1 VNAQTVDHVALA
13 PLYAAVAAAVL
24 VLLADLL
31 APPGRREW
39 LLGVAGLGV
48 IVTGAV
54 AWWAGNGAT
63 MSWAGTGVA
72 RATFCV
78 EPTSVGPSGD
88 LVAGCSFV
96 ADRSTAVLGLAFCV
110 LTLAVLALSAPV
122 VRARAVPAGEYTFL
136 LLCSLFGGLALT
148 GSRDL
153 ITLLVSLET
162 LSLPLYILVGLR
174 RTAAGA
180 SAAVTYLLTSVVST
194 SVTLLGAALL
204 YAVTGEVHLRRLAAA
219 LSTVDLG
226 PATPLA
232 AAGVALVLVGLVFK
246 VAAVPFHAWAGG
258 VYDGSPLPV
267 AAYLSTASKLGGVVA
282 LALVA
287 VNGLMEGS
295 AIWAS
300 VIAVLAAL
308 TMTVGN
314 LLALRQTRTVRL
326 LAWSSVAQAGYVI
339 APLAGFAAVG
349 SGGGDVTDVAG
360 PLAATL
366 AYAGFYVLVEIGAFA
381 AVITLR
387 GAADG
392 GTLAELRGLAR
403 RRPWVAAALALALA
417 GLAGLPPGFAG
428 LFAKVV
434 VVRSL
439 VDSDVLWLALV
450 VAANAV
456 LGLAYY
462 VRVGAMLYDRSEPEA
477 AAEPERA
484 PVTAAAPRPAGGTDK
499 AAMVDPAHEP
509 ERAGAGALLTAER
522 PEPAP
527 AVEPATGRSW
537 AVSATLLLATVAAV
551 VLGFLPQIVLWAA
564 DAAAQLL
571 LP

>member
-1 VNAQTVDHVALA
+1 VSAQSVDHVALA

-31 APPGRREW
+31 APPGRRGW
-39 LLGVAGLGV
+39 LLGLAGLGVAGTGV
-48 IVTGAV
+48 A
-54 AWWAGNGAT
+54 AWWAGSGE
-63 MSWAGTGVA
+63 A

-78 EPTSVGPSGD
+78 PPTSIGPGGD

-96 ADRSTAVLGLAFCV
+96 ADRSTAVLGIGFCA

-136 LLCSLFGGLALT
+136 LLCSLLGGLALT

-174 RTAAGA
+174 RTAGGA

-204 YAVTGEVHLRRLAAA
+204 YAVTGEVHLRRLATV

-226 PATPLA
+226 PAAPLA

-300 VIAVLAAL
+300 VLAVLAAL

-349 SGGGDVTDVAG
+349 SGGGDVSDIAG

-381 AVITLR
+381 AVIAIR
-387 GAADG
+387 GASDG
-392 GTLAELRGLAR
+392 GTLEELRGLAR

-417 GLAGLPPGFAG
+417 GLAGLPPGLAG

-462 VRVGAMLYDRSEPEA
+462 VRVGAMLYDRAGPATAAPEA
-477 AAEPERA
+477 AAPGA
-484 PVTAAAPRPAGGTDK
+484 TVPRPAGGTDR
-499 AAMVDPAHEP
+499 AALVDPAHET
-509 ERAGAGALLTAER
+509 EGAAAGALLTAER
-522 PEPAP
+522 PQPAP
-527 AVEPATGRSW
+527 AVERPPARSW
-537 AVSATLLLATVAAV
+537 AVTLTLLVASLAAV
-551 VLGFLPQIVLWAA
+551 VVGFLPQVVLWAA
-564 DAAAQLL
+564 DTAAQLL
-571 LP
+571 LR

>member
-1 VNAQTVDHVALA
+1 MNAQTVDHAVLA
-13 PLYAAVAAAVL
+13 PLYAAVATAVL

-39 LLGVAGLGV
+39 LLGLAGLGV
-48 IVTGAV
+48 AATGGV
-54 AWWAGNGAT
+54 AWWAGSGA
-63 MSWAGTGVA
+63 GH
-72 RATFCV
+72 ATFCV
-78 EPTSVGPSGD
+78 PPTSIGPGGD
-88 LVAGCSFV
+88 LVAGCSLV
-96 ADRSTAVLGLAFCV
+96 ADRSTAVLGVGFCV

-122 VRARAVPAGEYTFL
+122 VRTRAVPAGEYTFL
-136 LLCSLFGGLALT
+136 LLCSLLGGLALA

-174 RTAAGA
+174 RTAQGA

-194 SVTLLGAALL
+194 SITLLGAALL
-204 YAVTGEVHLRRLAAA
+204 YAVTGEVHLRRLAAV

-226 PATPLA
+226 PAAPLA
-232 AAGVALVLVGLVFK
+232 SAGVGLVLVGLVFK

-267 AAYLSTASKLGGVVA
+267 AAYLSTVSKLGGVVA

-295 AIWAS
+295 AVWAS
-300 VIAVLAAL
+300 VLAVLAAL
-308 TMTVGN
+308 TMTIGN

-349 SGGGDVTDVAG
+349 SGGGDVSDIAG

-366 AYAGFYVLVEIGAFA
+366 AYAGFYVFIEIGAFA
-381 AVITLR
+381 AVISVR

-403 RRPWVAAALALALA
+403 RRPWVGAALALALV
-417 GLAGLPPGFAG
+417 GLAGLPPGLAG

-450 VAANAV
+450 VADNAV

-462 VRVGAMLYDRSEPEA
+462 VRVAAMLY
-477 AAEPERA
+477 ERA
-484 PVTAAAPRPAGGTDK
+484 PEVAGPDTAAPAAAPAVARPAGGLER
-499 AAMVDPAHEP
+499 AIPADPAHEP
-509 ERAGAGALLTAER
+509 ERGALLTEER
-522 PEPAP
+522 PRPAP
-527 AVEPATGRSW
+527 AVEPGSDRSW
-537 AVSATLLLATVAAV
+537 AVTATLALATLGVV
-551 VLGFLPQIVLWAA
+551 VLGFLPQVVLWAA
-564 DAAAQLL
+564 DSAAQLL
-571 LP
+571 LR

>member
-1 VNAQTVDHVALA
+1 MTAQTVDHVALA
-13 PLYAAVAAAVL
+13 PLYAAVAVAVL

-31 APPGRREW
+31 APPGRRGW
-39 LLGVAGLGV
+39 LLGLAGVGVA
-48 IVTGAV
+48 VTGAV
-54 AWWAGNGAT
+54 AWWAG
-63 MSWAGTGVA
+63 GTA

-78 EPTSVGPSGD
+78 PPEPVRGGGEAI
-88 LVAGCSFV
+88 AGCSLV
-96 ADRSTAVLGLAFCV
+96 ADSSTAVLGAVFCA
-110 LTLAVLALSAPV
+110 LTVAVLALSAPA
-122 VRARAVPAGEYTFL
+122 VRAAAVPAGEYTFL
-136 LLCSLFGGLALT
+136 LLCSLFGALALV
-148 GSRDL
+148 GARDL
-153 ITLLVSLET
+153 ITLIVALET

-174 RTAAGA
+174 RTATGA
-180 SAAVTYLLTSVVST
+180 SAALNYLLISVVST

-204 YAVTGEVHLRRLAAA
+204 FAVTGEVHLRRLAAV

-226 PATPLA
+226 PAGPLA
-232 AAGVALVLVGLVFK
+232 SAGVALVLVGLVFK
-246 VAAVPFHAWAGG
+246 VAAVPFHAWAGT

-282 LALVA
+282 IALVT

-300 VIAVLAAL
+300 VLAVLAAL

-349 SGGGDVTDVAG
+349 SGGGDVSDVAG

-366 AYAGFYVLVEIGAFA
+366 AYVAFYVLVELAAFA
-381 AVITLR
+381 AVIAVR
-387 GAADG
+387 GARDG
-392 GTLAELRGLAR
+392 GTLAELRGLAT

-417 GLAGLPPGFAG
+417 GLAGLPPGLAG

-434 VVRSL
+434 VIRSL

-462 VRVGAMLYDRSEPEA
+462 VRVGAMLYDRRPRTEPEPGEVAPHGGAVPRDRAEVIA
-477 AAEPERA
+477 AAEQ
-484 PVTAAAPRPAGGTDK
+484 TAAVLVEERPPTVSADTETRSWP
-499 AAMVDPAHEP
+499 VL
-509 ERAGAGALLTAER
+509 GAL
-522 PEPAP
+522 
-527 AVEPATGRSW
+527 AVTS
-537 AVSATLLLATVAAV
+537 AVAV
-551 VLGFLPQIVLWAA
+551 VLGFLPQYVLWAA
-564 DAAAQLL
+564 DEAARLML
-571 LP
+571 R

>member
-1 VNAQTVDHVALA
+1 VSAQTVDHAALA
-13 PLYAAVAAAVL
+13 PLYAAVGAAVL

-31 APPGRREW
+31 VPPGRRGW
-39 LLGVAGLGV
+39 LLGLAGLGV
-48 IVTGAV
+48 A
-54 AWWAGNGAT
+54 A
-63 MSWAGTGVA
+63 TGVA
-72 RATFCV
+72 AWLAGAGPARSTFCV
-78 EPTSVGPSGD
+78 EPTSVGPNGD

-96 ADRSTAVLGLAFCV
+96 ADRSTAVLGVGFCL

-153 ITLLVSLET
+153 ITLVVSLET
-162 LSLPLYILVGLR
+162 LSLPLYVLVGLR
-174 RTAAGA
+174 RTAGGA

-204 YAVTGEVHLRRLAAA
+204 YAVTGEVHLRRLAAV

-226 PATPLA
+226 PAAPLG
-232 AAGVALVLVGLVFK
+232 AAGVGLVLVGLVFK

-295 AIWAS
+295 AVWAS
-300 VIAVLAAL
+300 VLAVLAAL

-349 SGGGDVTDVAG
+349 SGGGDVSDIAG

-381 AVITLR
+381 AVIAVR
-387 GAADG
+387 GASDG

-417 GLAGLPPGFAG
+417 GLAGLPPGLAG

-456 LGLAYY
+456 VGLAYY
-462 VRVGAMLYDRSEPEA
+462 VRVGAMLYDRAAPAAPEPEVPGA
-477 AAEPERA
+477 VP
-484 PVTAAAPRPAGGTDK
+484 AAAPRPAGGTDR
-499 AAMVDPAHEP
+499 AALVDPAHEP
-509 ERAGAGALLTAER
+509 ERDRGAVLTAER
-522 PEPAP
+522 PAPAP
-527 AVEPATGRSW
+527 AAPPVPAGSW
-537 AVSATLLLATVAAV
+537 AVTATLLVSSLGAV
-551 VLGFLPQIVLWAA
+551 VIGFLPQVVLWAA
-564 DAAAQLL
+564 DTAAQLL
-571 LP
+571 LR

>member
-39 LLGVAGLGV
+39 LLGLAGLGV
-48 IVTGAV
+48 AATGAV
-54 AWWAGNGAT
+54 AWWAGSGAE
-63 MSWAGTGVA
+63 

-78 EPTSVGPSGD
+78 PPTSIGPSGD

-96 ADRSTAVLGLAFCV
+96 ADRATGVLGLGFCV
-110 LTLAVLALSAPV
+110 LTLAVLALSAPS

-136 LLCSLFGGLALT
+136 LLCSLLGGLALV

-153 ITLLVSLET
+153 ITLLVALET

-174 RTAAGA
+174 RSAAGA

-194 SVTLLGAALL
+194 SITLLGAALL
-204 YAVTGEVHLRRLAAA
+204 FAVTGEVHLRRLAAVLA
-219 LSTVDLG
+219 TVDLG
-226 PATPLA
+226 PAAPLA
-232 AAGVALVLVGLVFK
+232 SAGVGLVLVGLVFK

-295 AIWAS
+295 AVWAS
-300 VIAVLAAL
+300 VLAVLAAL
-308 TMTVGN
+308 TMTIGN

-349 SGGGDVTDVAG
+349 SGGGDVSDVAG

-366 AYAGFYVLVEIGAFA
+366 AYAGFYVLIEIGAFA
-381 AVITLR
+381 AVIAVR
-387 GAADG
+387 GASDG

-403 RRPWVAAALALALA
+403 RRPWVGAALALALA
-417 GLAGLPPGFAG
+417 GLAGLPPGLAG

-456 LGLAYY
+456 VGLAYY
-462 VRVGAMLYDRSEPEA
+462 VRVGAMLYERAPETAPGTAAPEPAVAAGSRPTEPTAPVEPAREPERGA
-477 AAEPERA
+477 VLTAVRPAPAPAAEPTRE
-484 PVTAAAPRPAGGTDK
+484 
-499 AAMVDPAHEP
+499 
-509 ERAGAGALLTAER
+509 
-522 PEPAP
+522 
-527 AVEPATGRSW
+527 RSW
-537 AVSATLLLATVAAV
+537 AVTATLALASVAAV
-551 VLGFLPQIVLWAA
+551 VLGFLPQVVLWAA
-564 DAAAQLL
+564 DSAAQLL
-571 LP
+571 LR

>member
-1 VNAQTVDHVALA
+1 MTAQSVDHVALA
-13 PLYAAVAAAVL
+13 PLYGALATAVL

-31 APPGRREW
+31 APPGRRNW
-39 LLGVAGLGV
+39 LLGLAGLGV
-48 IVTGAV
+48 TATGALAV
-54 AWWAGNGAT
+54 WAGNGA
-63 MSWAGTGVA
+63 A
-72 RATFCV
+72 RVTFCV
-78 EPTSVGPSGD
+78 PPSPVAPGGD
-88 LVAGCSFV
+88 PIAACSFV
-96 ADRSTAVLGLAFCV
+96 ADSSTAVLGAAFCA

-122 VRARAVPAGEYTFL
+122 VRSAAVPAGEYTFL
-136 LLCSLFGGLALT
+136 LLCSLFGAIALV

-153 ITLLVSLET
+153 ITLVVALET

-174 RTAAGA
+174 RTAEGA
-180 SAAVTYLLTSVVST
+180 SAALTYLLISVVST

-204 YAVTGEVHLRRLAAA
+204 YAVAGEVHLRRLAVA

-226 PATPLA
+226 PGKPLA

-258 VYDGSPLPV
+258 VYDGAPLPV

-282 LALVA
+282 IALVA

-300 VIAVLAAL
+300 VLGALAAL

-314 LLALRQTRTVRL
+314 LLALRQTRIVRL

-349 SGGGDVTDVAG
+349 SGGGDVSDVAG

-366 AYAGFYVLVEIGAFA
+366 AYVGFYVLLEIAAFA
-381 AVITLR
+381 AVIAVR
-387 GAADG
+387 GARDG
-392 GTLAELRGLAR
+392 GTLEELRGLAR
-403 RRPWVAAALALALA
+403 RRPFVAGALALAFA
-417 GLAGLPPGFAG
+417 GLAGLPPGLAG

-434 VVRSL
+434 VIKSL

-462 VRVGAMLYDRSEPEA
+462 VKVGASLYDRGGSPGSRPVEPVS
-477 AAEPERA
+477 PGVG
-484 PVTAAAPRPAGGTDK
+484 PAAPGHVTPATY
-499 AAMVDPAHEP
+499 VDPAHEP
-509 ERAGAGALLTAER
+509 EPHGTVLTA
-522 PEPAP
+522 PAP
-527 AVEPATGRSW
+527 PAEEPESQAPSWPVLVTLAVAS
-537 AVSATLLLATVAAV
+537 LAAV
-551 VLGFLPQIVLWAA
+551 VLGFLPQYVLWAA
-564 DAAAQLL
+564 DAAARLL
-571 LP
+571 VG